1 MPITKRK
8 NESKNADNYTKNH
21 KTSKEQSRP
30 ENENNSNY
38 ESNNS
43 LTWWVMI
50 IWIVLIIF
58 IIFTFSKFNTIVWWN
73 RVQDLER
80 KITTLEWEISA
91 LKKDKWSIVRAT
103 YEWWSSTTNNVKR
116 IWERS
121 FWFPAEAEWKNCYI
135 LWSKLNGAD
144 GWTVRW
150 YLGARYNW
158 STYQTADSYEAQV
171 NNWEQK
177 IEISKDGKNLST
189 SERNNLY
196 FSITLLCQERNIA
209 RLFQ

>member
-1 MPITKRK
+1 MPIEKRK
-8 NESKNADNYTKNH
+8 ASAN
-21 KTSKEQSRP
+21 KE
-30 ENENNSNY
+30 Y

-43 LTWWVMI
+43 NWSSQLTWWVVV
-50 IWIVLIIF
+50 IWIVLVIF
-58 IIFTFSKFNTIVWWN
+58 IIFTFSKFNTLTGWN
-73 RVQDLER
+73 KVQDLER

-91 LKKDKWSIVRAT
+91 LKKDKWSIVYAT

-121 FWFPAEAEWKNCYI
+121 FWFPAEAEWKDCYI

-177 IEISKDGKNLST
+177 INDLQKYQADVFVMGDDWKGKFDFLKHYCDLIACQKANQHIQSN
-189 SERNNLY
+189 RNH
-196 FSITLLCQERNIA
+196 
-209 RLFQ
+209 